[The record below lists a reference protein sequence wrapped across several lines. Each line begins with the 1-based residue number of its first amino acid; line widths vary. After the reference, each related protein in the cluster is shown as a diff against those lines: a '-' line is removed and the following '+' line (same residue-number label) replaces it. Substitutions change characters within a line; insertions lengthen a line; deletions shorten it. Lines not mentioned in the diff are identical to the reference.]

1 MTSANDIS
9 KLFKQIGV
17 SEADYQEINK
27 QNGARESQ
35 ARWPLLDS
43 LHAQAT
49 RAPEVDVSKRIDVD
63 ADVPR
68 VTSGLPSAGHALFP
82 HIASD
87 DTVRAHQLAH
97 AALQTGE
104 PVDPHAT
111 HAAMNAVDAAP
122 AIPPATPQRKTSEK
136 IAEFIAPRGGLLSS
150 LVRPG
155 AARHAAQQAAAGP
168 VSAPTASDA
177 LFAPQLSA
185 LAHPPIAAQAPVAA
199 QAPASLPLARTE
211 TGLTPSASAPV
222 ALGGLFA
229 RLANPGAATETETAT
244 PTAASAPP
252 KSLFERLI
260 RS

>member
-87 DTVRAHQLAH
+87 DTVRAHQLA
-97 AALQTGE
+97 
-104 PVDPHAT
+104 